1 MSAVQLCCVRS
12 GRVEA
17 AGYIDARPP
26 TASSTKTLATHG
38 CRVRFYLGSAQ
49 ARPESNRPCNGSFVL
64 ALAGAPLS
72 GGFDIARKPL
82 GQLEI
87 ATVQTTTIY
96 QIAGLVNLT
105 TFLRTRP
112 GDDRV
117 GLAGLRD
124 YRYSHPTQTQSD
136 RYSYCGD
143 HGLCLPLW
151 GSQHGFEGVTH

>member
-1 MSAVQLCCVRS
+1 MTYFAGISLAPPDVRS
-12 GRVEA
+12 SGMVRLFEGLTQDWRRLDGR
-17 AGYIDARPP
+17 INHFLPRM
-26 TASSTKTLATHG
+26 
-38 CRVRFYLGSAQ
+38 AQ
-49 ARPESNRPCNGSFVL
+49 ARPESNRPCDGSFVL
-64 ALAGAPLS
+64 GLHGAPLS
-72 GGFDIARKPL
+72 SGFDIARKTL

-87 ATVQTTTIY
+87 ATVQTATID
-96 QIAGLVNLT
+96 QIAGLANLT

-143 HGLCLPLW
+143 HGLCRPLW
-151 GSQHGFEGVTH
+151 GSQNGFEGVTH